1 MKKLILILFLPIF
14 SFSQTELDHKIFNLI
29 NVYRAENNL
38 KTLIWDTIMIRVA
51 KNQVEYMSTTG
62 HLSHDQLEEDSAKFK
77 ITKDFNAKFTN
88 HGINFNCVVS
98 ENCAVVFNTDT
109 MTLDRVANYVIT
121 GWKNSPKHNE
131 VMLDAKVTHAA
142 IFHIAGST
150 YHEDA
155 INEAGDFFTVTTAC
169 HMEWFSLNAYGKK

>member
-1 MKKLILILFLPIF
+1 
-14 SFSQTELDHKIFNLI
+14 
-29 NVYRAENNL
+29 
-38 KTLIWDTIMIRVA
+38 
-51 KNQVEYMSTTG
+51 
-62 HLSHDQLEEDSAKFK
+62 
-77 ITKDFNAKFTN
+77 
-88 HGINFNCVVS
+88 
-98 ENCAVVFNTDT
+98 